1 MPARPVL
8 RPFLRRFLRPSSAQ
22 LRPAHR
28 RPGRGT
34 ARGLTLLELMVVG
47 GLLAALLVA
56 GLPSFQGF
64 LLRRH
69 LLGHSAQLL
78 ADLQWLRA
86 AAVARHEAL
95 RISWLQS
102 PAGSGWVL
110 HSGAAG
116 SCRPSGDAVDP
127 IVCDSG
133 SERLRQ
139 VWLSTGSRV
148 GVQANVAS
156 MRLDPRQGTFTP
168 TGSWELGT
176 ADGQRLRHVV
186 NLLGRVRVCSPDT
199 RIGGVPPC

>member
-1 MPARPVL
+1 MTA
-8 RPFLRRFLRPSSAQ
+8 RPFLRPPPAPLRTA
-22 LRPAHR
+22 R
-28 RPGRGT
+28 RPHGRRT
-34 ARGLTLLELMVVG
+34 VRGLTLLELLVVVS
-47 GLLAALLVA
+47 LLAALLVA

-86 AAVARHEAL
+86 SAVARHEAL
-95 RISWLQS
+95 RISWLRS
-102 PAGSGWVL
+102 AAGSGWVL
-110 HSGAAG
+110 HAGAAG
-116 SCRPSGDAVDP
+116 SCRPSGDPVEP
-127 IVCDSG
+127 VTCDNG

-139 VWLSTGSRV
+139 VWLPADSRV

-156 MRLDPRQGTFTP
+156 MRLDPRQGTLTP

-186 NLLGRVRVCSPDT
+186 NLFGRVRVCAPGGS
-199 RIGGVPPC
+199 IGGVPPC